1 MAEEEFHEIQ
11 LNGKQLVFLF
21 MAGTVAAVV
30 IFLCG
35 LMVGRNLHVPRL
47 EAAAATTETVTDPTR
62 AVDDLPP
69 ALASTNDGTPPVTTR
84 EKLTYPEQLEA
95 PKPVD
100 EPLRDDPQT
109 KRVEQI
115 AKAAPEAARPAPAAA
130 KPTPAAPK
138 PGAAEK
144 ALASAEPGGEGW
156 TVQVQ
161 AVNSRE
167 EADAIA
173 RRLNAK
179 NYPAFVTQTG
189 SGNLVKYRI
198 RVGKYPKKQDAETMK
213 TRLERQEQFKP
224 WVTR

>member
-47 EAAAATTETVTDPTR
+47 EAAAATTEAVSDPTR
-62 AVDDLPP
+62 PVDDLLTTPV
-69 ALASTNDGTPPVTTR
+69 STSDGTLPVTTKER
-84 EKLTYPEQLEA
+84 LTYPEQLGD
-95 PKPVD
+95 PNPVD
-100 EPLRDDPQT
+100 EPLRRDPPT
-109 KRVEQI
+109 TSAKVEKP
-115 AKAAPEAARPAPAAA
+115 AEKAAPALVKPTPEVTKPAAA
-130 KPTPAAPK
+130 DKP
-138 PGAAEK
+138 
-144 ALASAEPGGEGW
+144 LATAEPAGDGW

-167 EADAIA
+167 EAEAIA